1 MRVNVRKKIL
11 LSFLLAGISVF
22 TTACVDGDGTEYG
35 RMIDRMRAGKAPREA
50 AEQRQVQEGGSL
62 ENAAGEPPA
71 PCRMN
76 GAQFWFRAGQ
86 TYLEVYNG
94 TEFED
99 IYIKGVNMGL
109 GKPGYFPGETA
120 VTRDEYAGWF
130 RQIGEMHANCVRVY
144 TVQPPGFYEALYEY
158 NLTADRP
165 LYLFQGT
172 WYDEG
177 RLAESGDAFDETMMR
192 YLEKDMRDL
201 VDLIHGNAT
210 IEPVR
215 GKASGTYRYD
225 ISPYVAGW
233 ILGIE
238 SDAAF
243 VTMTNEA
250 HPELTAYEGTYICA
264 DDATPFEVFWA
275 QTGDYIVSYEME
287 KYRTQRPVSYSN
299 WITADM
305 LTHPSETMEQ
315 EDSITLNQER
325 LRATEAFPGGMFAS
339 YHIYPYYPNLL
350 YTQTEYRE
358 YRDADGNPNPYRA
371 YLEDLIAQHTM
382 PVLVAEFGIPVSRG
396 ITHANPIT
404 GFDQGHHT
412 EEEQGQMLASM
423 MQDIHDSGYAGGL
436 VFAWQDEWFK
446 RTWNTEDYSNP
457 DRRAYWC
464 DMMTCEQH
472 FGLLDFVPGNGRE
485 SVILDGDDTEWGR
498 NDVLLETGTASL
510 SARYDCAYLYLMVK
524 KNTGNFDGSRVVIPF
539 DITPYSGSRVYEG
552 MTFSRPAD
560 FVLVIDGKEDSRL
573 LVHSY
578 YDRYQYYYAK
588 YEEQIRTTEEV
599 NEIDNALFVPIYSF
613 LEREL
618 ILPDR
623 EEVIPVQRF
632 EAGALR
638 YGTNDFASAAY
649 DSLADFYYE
658 GGVLEIRIPWLL
670 LNFRDPSRK
679 EIEDD
684 FRRNDG
690 FSGIYIDGIWV
701 GLAQNGRT
709 AELAHYTWDDWDQY
723 PYFERLRKS
732 YYILQ
737 KQFAGLDVMCRNLGC
752 HSF

>member
-1 MRVNVRKKIL
+1 MGMDVRKKIL

-22 TTACVDGDGTEYG
+22 LTACVEGDGAEYG
-35 RMIDRMRAGKAPREA
+35 RMIERMRVGEAPREA
-50 AEQRQVQEGGSL
+50 AEQMQAQEGASS
-62 ENAAGEPPA
+62 EDAAGGPPV
-71 PCRMN
+71 PCREN
-76 GAQFWFRAGQ
+76 GAQFWFKAGE
-86 TYLEVYNG
+86 TYLCAYNG
-94 TEFED
+94 TDFED
-99 IYIKGVNMGL
+99 FYVKGVNMGL
-109 GKPGYFPGETA
+109 GKPGYFPGEAA
-120 VTRDEYAGWF
+120 VTKDAYARWF
-130 RQIGEMHANCVRVY
+130 QQIGEMHANCVRVY
-144 TVQPPGFYEALYEY
+144 TVQPPDFYEAFYEY
-158 NLTADRP
+158 NLTAEKP

-177 RLAESGDAFDETMMR
+177 RLAESGDAFDGQMME

-201 VDLIHGNAT
+201 VDLIHGNCT
-210 IEPVR
+210 IDPMQ
-215 GKASGTYRYD
+215 GKASGIYQYD

-243 VTMTNEA
+243 VTTTNEA
-250 HPELTAYEGTYICA
+250 HPELTAYEGTYICT

-275 QTGDYIVSYEME
+275 QTGDYAVSYEME

-299 WITADM
+299 WVTADM
-305 LTHPSETMEQ
+305 LTHPSETMEK

-325 LRATEAFPGGMFAS
+325 LRATEAFPSGMFAS
-339 YHIYPYYPNLL
+339 YHIYPYYPNAL
-350 YTQTEYRE
+350 YTQTDYRE

-396 ITHANPIT
+396 ITHANPVT

-412 EEEQGQMLASM
+412 EAEQGEMLASM
-423 MQDIHDSGYAGGL
+423 MRDIHDSGYAGGL

-457 DRRAYWC
+457 ERRAYWC

-472 FGLLDFVPGNGRE
+472 FGLLDFVPGEGRE
-485 SVILDGDDTEWGR
+485 NVILDGEDTEWGR
-498 NDVLLETGTASL
+498 NDILADSDSASL

-524 KNTGNFDGSRVVIPF
+524 KKDGNFDNCRIVLPF
-539 DITPYSGSRVYEG
+539 DITPHSGSRTYED

-578 YDRYQYYYAK
+578 YDRYRYHYAEYDK
-588 YEEQIRTTEEV
+588 QIESTEERKRNDGTV
-599 NEIDNALFVPIYSF
+599 FDPIYSF

-618 ILPDR
+618 VLPDR
-623 EEVIPVQRF
+623 DEVIPVQRF
-632 EAGALR
+632 ETGALR
-638 YGTNDFASAAY
+638 YGTSDFTSAAY
-649 DSLADFYYE
+649 DSLSDFYYE
-658 GGVLEIRIPWLL
+658 GDVLEIRIPWLL

-684 FRRNDG
+684 FWKNDG
-690 FSGIYIDGIWV
+690 FSGIPIDGIWV
-701 GLAQNGRT
+701 GLAEDAGMTKLQ
-709 AELAHYTWDDWDQY
+709 YFTWDEWDYY

-737 KQFAGLDVMCRNLGC
+737 DQFAELTVR
-752 HSF
+752 